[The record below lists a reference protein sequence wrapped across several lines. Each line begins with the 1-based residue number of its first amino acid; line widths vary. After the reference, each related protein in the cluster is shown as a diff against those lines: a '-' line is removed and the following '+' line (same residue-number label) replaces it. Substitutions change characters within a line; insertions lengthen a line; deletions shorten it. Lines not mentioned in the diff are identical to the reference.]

1 MKKALLTVALLLS
14 GTISFSQTPKF
25 EAPNYTK
32 IESNIKD
39 KKSDYYYP
47 NLLEKFNASDS
58 TMTLEQKRHLFYGF
72 VFQEKYSPY
81 NFSDHSKSLG
91 TLINKEN
98 LTNQD
103 FEKIL
108 ELSDLI
114 LQENP
119 FDLRTLNYK
128 SYSLSKLN
136 KKAELKKNEI
146 KTNIIMEV
154 LFSSGDGTS
163 KESAFYVI
171 NTSNEYDLINM
182 IGFQFGGEQS
192 LIEHYDYLK
201 LAENKYNIPG
211 FYFDITPCLNH
222 LNKKGFK

>member
-1 MKKALLTVALLLS
+1 MKKALLTAVFLFFSLA
-14 GTISFSQTPKF
+14 GFSQSPKF
-25 EAPNYTK
+25 VAPNYK
-32 IESNIKD
+32 EIESNIKD
-39 KKSDYYYP
+39 KKSVYYYP
-47 NLLEKFNASDS
+47 NLLEKFNVSDS

-72 VFQEKYSPY
+72 VFQEKYNPY
-81 NFSDHSKSLG
+81 SVSDDKKSLN

-103 FEKIL
+103 FEKII
-108 ELSDLI
+108 ELSDLN
-114 LQENP
+114 LKENP
-119 FDLRTLNYK
+119 FDLRPLNYK
-128 SYSLSKLN
+128 SYAFKKLNKEAESKLN
-136 KKAELKKNEI
+136 VI
-146 KTNIIMEV
+146 KTNIIMEA
-154 LFSSGDGTS
+154 LLSTGNGTS

-211 FYFDITPCLNH
+211 FYFDISPCLNH
-222 LNKKGFK
+222 IKTKGF